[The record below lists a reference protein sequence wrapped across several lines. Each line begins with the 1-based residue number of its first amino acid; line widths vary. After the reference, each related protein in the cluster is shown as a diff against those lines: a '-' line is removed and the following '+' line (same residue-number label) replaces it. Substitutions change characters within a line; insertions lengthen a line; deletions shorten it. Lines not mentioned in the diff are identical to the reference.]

1 MKLVSATA
9 NPHKYKEMMQILSG
23 KVELLPRPVQI
34 PEIVEDAPDLQGN
47 AFLKAKAIMSAT
59 GLPAIAD
66 DTGLEVEFLDG
77 RPGVHSARYAG
88 EDAEPS
94 DNIKKLLNELS
105 EVPPEKRGARFRTV
119 IVVLW
124 PSEKLITSEGIVS
137 GRIALAPSGNLG
149 FGYDSIFLPS
159 EIEGKTFGE
168 ISDLEKNAI
177 SHRGRALH
185 AISSRLKTIV

>member
-9 NPHKYKEMMQILSG
+9 NPHKHKEMMQILSG
-23 KVELLPRPVQI
+23 KVELLPRPIQI

-59 GLPAIAD
+59 GMPTIAD

-88 EDAEPS
+88 KNAEPS

-105 EVPPEKRGARFRTV
+105 EVPLEKRGARFRTV

-124 PSEKLITSEGIVS
+124 PDEKLITSEGIVS
-137 GRIALAPSGNLG
+137 GKIALAPSGNLG

-185 AISSRLKTIV
+185 AISSRLITIA

>member
-77 RPGVHSARYAG
+77 RPGVQ
-88 EDAEPS
+88 P
-94 DNIKKLLNELS
+94 
-105 EVPPEKRGARFRTV
+105 VT
-119 IVVLW
+119 
-124 PSEKLITSEGIVS
+124 
-137 GRIALAPSGNLG
+137 
-149 FGYDSIFLPS
+149 
-159 EIEGKTFGE
+159 
-168 ISDLEKNAI
+168 LERMQNQATILKNC
-177 SHRGRALH
+177 
-185 AISSRLKTIV
+185 